1 MLQVA
6 RWEYVEKIKSKAFI
20 ISLFLTPLLMIGMGV
35 LPTLLASRPDTDGKI
50 IGIIDQSGGMIKSL
64 QERLNERYTLPDG
77 NPNYVLRQISGT
89 PTDDL
94 MFLKKYADGLIA
106 GEDIEGYLI
115 IGKSILNDSS
125 FEYRSRHVGD
135 FKLASRLEKAIQDII
150 VEKKLSAHGLA
161 ASYVKEL
168 TSSIQMRTI
177 KVSKSGQEEEAGF
190 EKVFLTSYVFMMMM
204 FFLIITSGQLLVRS
218 MLEEKTNRVVEVL
231 MSSSSANDLMGGKIL
246 GLSALGLTQIGLWA
260 VIGIIIS
267 LKFTITMIPIGG
279 AFVLLLYF
287 IIGYVMYAA
296 IFVAAGAP
304 VSTEMEAQQIF
315 GYLVMILIIPMVMT
329 IMIIREPN
337 SVIAT
342 VFSYIPL
349 LTPLM
354 MAIRIPLQM
363 PPLIE
368 IVTSLLLLTVCAIG
382 AVWVAGK
389 IFRTTILSY
398 GKRPSLIELWKF
410 VKSA

>member
-35 LPTLLASRPDTDGKI
+35 LPTLLANRPDTESKV
-50 IGIIDQSGGMIKSL
+50 IGVIDQSGEVISPL
-64 QERLNERYTLPDG
+64 QQKLNERYTLPDG
-77 NPNYVLRQISGT
+77 EPNYVLRQISGT

-94 MFLKKYADGLIA
+94 VFLKHYADGLIA
-106 GEDIEGYLI
+106 AENIEGYLV
-115 IGKSILNDSS
+115 IGKSILTDSS
-125 FEYRSRHVGD
+125 FDYRSQQVGD
-135 FKLASRLEKAIQDII
+135 FQLISRLEKSIQEII
-150 VEKKLSAHGLA
+150 VEKKLSAHGVS
-161 ASYVKEL
+161 ASFAKEL
-168 TSSIQMRTI
+168 TNSIQIRTI
-177 KVSKSGQEEEAGF
+177 KLSKSGQEEESGF

-260 VIGIIIS
+260 VIGIAVS
-267 LKFTITMIPIGG
+267 LKFTITMIPLGG
-279 AFVLLLYF
+279 ALILLLYF
-287 IIGYVMYAA
+287 VIGYVMYAA

-315 GYLVMILIIPMVMT
+315 GYLVMILVIPIVMT

-337 SVIAT
+337 SMIAT
-342 VFSYIPL
+342 IFTYIPL

-363 PPLIE
+363 PPIIE
-368 IVTSLLLLTVCAIG
+368 IVTSLLLLTVCAVG

-398 GKRPSLIELWKF
+398 GKRPSLNELWKF
-410 VKSA
+410 IKSA